1 LPSAPGCGSLKEIF
15 LEGLFAMQKQFWT
28 IREVIES
35 FSLEESFLDDL
46 EKEDILCPVSRAESP
61 EKLFSADDLEKLR
74 LCKIL
79 VEDMQVNLPGVEII
93 LRLRQN
99 MFEMRRQFDDILEDM
114 SRRIQDM
121 LKNE

>member
-1 LPSAPGCGSLKEIF
+1 
-15 LEGLFAMQKQFWT
+15 MQKQFWT

-114 SRRIQDM
+114 SRRIQEM